1 MNKNVKRVLVSALA
15 SAGLV
20 ASTLMTG
27 LLAPATA
34 VTTPYT
40 VQTLHF
46 KVLVGPSSQVCD
58 IVGDLYLP
66 TTASSTHRV
75 PAILTTNGFGGS
87 KADQAGLGK
96 YAASNGYAVLSY
108 SGLGFGGSGCQI
120 TLDDPAWDGVAGKQ
134 LVSYLG
140 GAPGI
145 AFLDSAHTQP
155 APTLTAIVHDAI
167 AHDGHVYT
175 YDPRVGMIGGSY
187 GGEIQF
193 AVAGVDPRVDTIIP
207 MITWSDLS
215 YSLAPNNANQVGTTV
230 TSSTPGA
237 AKFFWAAGFS
247 AIGVVDGLQNAQSD
261 PSRLVGCPN
270 FALWVCPGLAYAAT
284 TGTIDPGTEAH
295 LKSASVATY
304 LPKIKIPVLLAQGE
318 FDTLFNLNES
328 VATYKALKAQGTPV
342 SLIWHSWGHSSGT
355 PQPGEFDMNNPDPTT
370 QYETARVFN
379 WFGHYLKNQ
388 LVSTGPAFAY
398 YRDWVSYTGIAT
410 PAFGTAS
417 SFGSFPTVRY
427 YLGSS
432 ALTTGAASGTG
443 SQTFLTAPGGL
454 PTSISPL
461 DAIGST
467 LPAPLPEQDLPG
479 TFASWTSP
487 ALSAN
492 LDVVGSPVLHLKVAS
507 ALSALLSAGG
517 TPLTDLVLF
526 VRVRDVAPDGTAS
539 DIRQL
544 TAPIRINP
552 GLPFVVRLPAIVHR
566 FAAGHKIE
574 LVIAGGSVNYRGG
587 VTGNVVTIAGGSVQT
602 LDLPTP

>member
-1 MNKNVKRVLVSALA
+1 MNVKRVLVSAIA
-15 SAGLV
+15 AAGLV
-20 ASTLMTG
+20 ASTLASG

-46 KVLVGPSSQVCD
+46 AVKVGPSQQVCD
-58 IVGDLYLP
+58 IVGDVYVP
-66 TTASSTHRV
+66 TAATPTSRV

-87 KADQAGLGK
+87 KDDQAGFGK
-96 YAASNGYAVLSY
+96 YAASNGYVVLSY

-120 TLDDPAWDGVAGKQ
+120 TLDDPAYDGQAGSQ

-145 AFLDSAHTQP
+145 AFLDAAHTQP
-155 APTLTAIVHDAI
+155 APTLKVVVHDAHG
-167 AHDGHVYT
+167 HDGKAYT

-193 AVAGVDPRVDTIIP
+193 AVAGVDPRMDTIIP
-207 MITWSDLS
+207 MITWNDLS

-237 AKFFWAAGFS
+237 VKFFWAAGFS
-247 AIGVVDGLQNAQSD
+247 AIGVVDGLENAQSD
-261 PSRLVGCPN
+261 PSRLVPCPN
-270 FALWVCPGLAYAAT
+270 FATWVCPGLAYAAA
-284 TGTIDPGTEAH
+284 TGTVDPGTEAH

-318 FDTLFNLNES
+318 FDTLFNLNEA
-328 VATYKALKAQGTPV
+328 VATYKGLRAQGTPV
-342 SLIWHSWGHSSGT
+342 SMIWHSWGHSSST
-355 PQPGEFDMNNPDPTT
+355 PQPGEFNLNNPDPAT
-370 QYETARVFN
+370 QYETARVFT
-379 WFGHYLKNQ
+379 WFARYLKNQ
-388 LVSTGPAFAY
+388 AVSTGPGFAY
-398 YRDWVSYTGIAT
+398 YRDWVPYTGIAT

-417 SFGSFPTVRY
+417 SYGSFPNVRY

-432 ALTTGAASGTG
+432 ALTTGAASGTK
-443 SQTFLTAPGGL
+443 SQTFVTAPAGL

-479 TFASWTSP
+479 TFASWTTPTLTS
-487 ALSAN
+487 N
-492 LDVVGSPVLHLKVAS
+492 LDVVGSPLLHLKVNA
-507 ALSALLSAGG
+507 ALAAAG

-526 VRVRDVAPDGTAS
+526 IRVRDVAPDGTAS

-544 TAPIRINP
+544 TAPIRVNP
-552 GLPFVVRLPAIVHR
+552 NLPFVVRLPAIVHR

-574 LVIAGGSVNYRGG
+574 LMVAGGSVNYRGG
-587 VTGNVVTIAGGSVQT
+587 VTGNAVTIAGGSGQT

>member
-1 MNKNVKRVLVSALA
+1 MS
-15 SAGLV
+15 GI
-20 ASTLMTG
+20 
-27 LLAPATA
+27 LAPATA
-34 VTTPYT
+34 AVPPPYT

-46 KVLVGPSSQVCD
+46 AVTVGPSRQACD
-58 IVGDLYLP
+58 VVGDVYIP
-66 TTASSTHRV
+66 TGASPTNRV

-96 YAASNGYAVLSY
+96 YGASNGYVVLSY

-120 TLDDPAWDGVAGKQ
+120 TLDDPAWDGQAGSQ

-145 AFLDSAHTQP
+145 AFLDAAHTQP
-155 APTLTAIVHDAI
+155 APTLKVVVHDAH
-167 AHDGHVYT
+167 AHNGVAYT

-193 AVAGVDPRVDTIIP
+193 AVASVDPRVDTIVP

-237 AKFFWAAGFS
+237 AKIFWAAGFS
-247 AIGVVDGLQNAQSD
+247 AIGVVDGLENVQSD
-261 PSRLVGCPN
+261 PSRLVPCPN
-270 FALWVCPGLAYAAT
+270 FASWVCPGLAYAAVAGT
-284 TGTIDPGTEAH
+284 TDPSTTAH

-318 FDTLFNLNES
+318 FDTLFNLNEA
-328 VATYKALKAQGTPV
+328 VATYKALKLQGTTV
-342 SLIWHSWGHSSGT
+342 SMIWHSWGHSSST
-355 PQPGEFDMNNPDPTT
+355 PQPGEFDVNNPDPAT

-379 WFGHYLKNQ
+379 WFARYLKNQ
-388 LVSTGPAFAY
+388 AVSTGPGFAY
-398 YRDWVSYTGIAT
+398 FRDWVPYTGIAT
-410 PAFGTAS
+410 PAFGTAPS
-417 SFGSFPTVRY
+417 YGSFPNVRY
-427 YLGSS
+427 FLGSS
-432 ALTTGAASGTG
+432 ALTTGTASGSG
-443 SQTFLTAPGGL
+443 SQTFLTAPAGL
-454 PTSISPL
+454 PTSLNPL

-467 LPAPLPEQDLPG
+467 LPVPLPEKDLPG
-479 TFASWTSP
+479 TFASWTTP
-487 ALSAN
+487 ALAGN
-492 LDVVGSPVLHLKVAS
+492 LDVVGSPVLHLKVTA
-507 ALSALLSAGG
+507 ALSAALAAAK

-526 VRVRDVAPDGTAS
+526 IRVRDVAPDGTAS

-544 TAPIRINP
+544 TAPIRVDP
-552 GLPFVVRLPAIVHR
+552 SLRFVVRLPAIVHR

-587 VTGNVVTIAGGSVQT
+587 LAGNAVTIAGGSGQT